1 MNKRANGLR
10 VLLSI
15 GVIILVMLLAG
26 QTMSFINYE
35 FTVSVGLQE
44 PFGEIGVAV
53 NKAFG
58 VGDTIIY
65 LPLLFVGLIGLW
77 QKKEWGIFAMISA
90 LAITAYWPVVCI
102 FVIIFAEVS
111 PQFNYVDFTSVAIVL
126 CLISLYGI
134 WGLFYLYKNQKYICN

>member
-1 MNKRANGLR
+1 MNKRANRLR

-77 QKKEWGIFAMISA
+77 QKKRVGHFCNDQCFGNYSL
-90 LAITAYWPVVCI
+90 LASSLHFC
-102 FVIIFAEVS
+102 
-111 PQFNYVDFTSVAIVL
+111 NYL
-126 CLISLYGI
+126 C
-134 WGLFYLYKNQKYICN
+134 